1 MIRGETLANLQQRC
15 IRMALFDHN
24 SMSKKPPTLF
34 INSYDGLKHFCVF
47 ALLIFGI
54 ACFGKLA
61 SADTIQHRWAGD
73 VPIMN
78 GLSIE
83 PELGFAFDSPDG
95 RIVMI
100 FASSTVPAS
109 KIFEFYGTTLTQ
121 LGWGGGNGSW
131 IRGDEKLV
139 IGAVQTARG
148 PFMANYATAKL
159 ISSEHLL
166 TGIVP
171 KNAMMLDD
179 GKSA

>member
-1 MIRGETLANLQQRC
+1 
-15 IRMALFDHN
+15 MAC
-24 SMSKKPPTLF
+24 S
-34 INSYDGLKHFCVF
+34 
-47 ALLIFGI
+47 
-54 ACFGKLA
+54 GKLA

-109 KIFEFYGTTLTQ
+109 KIMGFYGSTLAQ
-121 LGWGGGNGSW
+121 LGWSGGDGKW
-131 IRGDEKLV
+131 IRGTEKLV

-148 PFMANYATAKL
+148 PL
-159 ISSEHLL
+159 WRI
-166 TGIVP
+166 
-171 KNAMMLDD
+171 MLQPN
-179 GKSA
+179 

>member
-1 MIRGETLANLQQRC
+1 MIN
-15 IRMALFDHN
+15 F
-24 SMSKKPPTLF
+24 
-34 INSYDGLKHFCVF
+34 YDWLKHFGVF
-47 ALLIFGI
+47 ALLIFGM
-54 ACFGKLA
+54 AFSVKLA

-109 KIFEFYGTTLTQ
+109 KIMGFYGSTLAQ
-121 LGWGGGNGSW
+121 LGWGGGNGKW

-139 IGAVQTARG
+139 IGAVETARG
-148 PFMANYATAKL
+148 PLWRLML
-159 ISSEHLL
+159 Q
-166 TGIVP
+166 P
-171 KNAMMLDD
+171 K
-179 GKSA
+179 

>member
-1 MIRGETLANLQQRC
+1 
-15 IRMALFDHN
+15 MALFDHI
-24 SMSKKPPTLF
+24 SMSKRFPTLLM
-34 INSYDGLKHFCVF
+34 INVHDWLKSGGVF
-47 ALLIFGI
+47 ALLTFWIT
-54 ACFGKLA
+54 CSVQLV

-109 KIFEFYGTTLTQ
+109 EIMGFYSSTLTQ
-121 LGWGGGNGSW
+121 LGWGGGNGNW
-131 IRGDEKLV
+131 IRGNEKLV

-148 PFMANYATAKL
+148 PL
-159 ISSEHLL
+159 WRI
-166 TGIVP
+166 
-171 KNAMMLDD
+171 MLQPN
-179 GKSA
+179 

>member
-1 MIRGETLANLQQRC
+1 MANLQQRC
-15 IRMALFDHN
+15 TGMAFSDHILLSKRFSTLLIIRFYHW
-24 SMSKKPPTLF
+24 
-34 INSYDGLKHFCVF
+34 LKRGGVF
-47 ALLIFGI
+47 ALPIFGMV
-54 ACFGKLA
+54 CSVELT
-61 SADTIQHRWAGD
+61 SADTLQHRWAGD

-100 FASSTVPAS
+100 FASSTVPES

-148 PFMANYATAKL
+148 PL
-159 ISSEHLL
+159 WRI
-166 TGIVP
+166 
-171 KNAMMLDD
+171 MLQPN
-179 GKSA
+179 

>member
-1 MIRGETLANLQQRC
+1 
-15 IRMALFDHN
+15 MALFDHI
-24 SMSKKPPTLF
+24 STSKRLLTL
-34 INSYDGLKHFCVF
+34 LKMNLHDWLKRAGVF
-47 ALLIFGI
+47 VLLTFGMV
-54 ACFGKLA
+54 CSVELA

-109 KIFEFYGTTLTQ
+109 KIMGFYSSTMAQ
-121 LGWGGGNGSW
+121 LGCGGGNGNW
-131 IRGDEKLV
+131 IRGNEKLV

-148 PFMANYATAKL
+148 PL
-159 ISSEHLL
+159 WRI
-166 TGIVP
+166 
-171 KNAMMLDD
+171 MLQPN
-179 GKSA
+179 